1 MTSYQKVF
9 DGITC
14 YGDTFINT
22 EERVAAGN
30 AWYMK
35 NGSVVPSEEE
45 ALSFVG
51 EMFSPVKPVGSTTA
65 VPKGTI
71 KSFSSSSS
79 SGFKTSESVT
89 TDSFS
94 ENTEKSIGR
103 KELGMEVSRKDL
115 KGEIRGRMDAA
126 EIEFLD
132 NPKGYLKLLD
142 NSKAVSKS
150 LDNPKAGSKFL
161 DNPKGFLK
169 SLDNPKA
176 VSKSLVNS
184 KAGSKF
190 LDNPKGFL
198 KSLDT
203 GDGIS
208 SDIDRMKKDLSL
220 EDEIKQC
227 QTVNSTIGNL
237 SSAFDAIDIGDDD
250 DAVGIQDAFKT
261 KLKKYIVDNH
271 GSHKGVVLA
280 LVPSKNDLKIMG
292 KNIDNK
298 AMLRGHVGL
307 PLKPTKKANVGNIT
321 AVVLRTDN
329 EKEYRLIPN
338 KPGASNP
345 FALVGSRLAGTRQIA
360 NVEPKETIPGFKG
373 VIKFCYLA

>member
-71 KSFSSSSS
+71 KTFSSSSS
-79 SGFKTSESVT
+79 YGFKTSNSAT

-103 KELGMEVSRKDL
+103 KGLVMNVSRKDL
-115 KGEIRGRMDAA
+115 EGDVSGEMDPT
-126 EIEFLD
+126 ESRFLD
-132 NPKGYLKLLD
+132 NPK
-142 NSKAVSKS
+142 A
-150 LDNPKAGSKFL
+150 
-161 DNPKGFLK
+161 FLK
-169 SLDNPKA
+169 SLGN
-176 VSKSLVNS
+176 V
-184 KAGSKF
+184 
-190 LDNPKGFL
+190 
-198 KSLDT
+198 
-203 GDGIS
+203 DGIS
-208 SDIDRMKKDLSL
+208 SDINRMKKDISL

-250 DAVGIQDAFKT
+250 DDTVDIQDAFKT

-280 LVPSKNDLKIMG
+280 LVPSNNDLKIMG

-298 AMLRGHVGL
+298 TMLRGHVGF

>member
-150 LDNPKAGSKFL
+150 LDNP
-161 DNPKGFLK
+161 
-169 SLDNPKA
+169 
-176 VSKSLVNS
+176 

>member
-71 KSFSSSSS
+71 KTFSSSSS
-79 SGFKTSESVT
+79 YGFKTSNSAT

-103 KELGMEVSRKDL
+103 KGLVMNVSRNDLEGEVSGGMDPEESRFLESATTDSFSENTEKSIRRKGLVMNVSRKDL
-115 KGEIRGRMDAA
+115 EGDVSGEMDPT
-126 EIEFLD
+126 ESRFLD
-132 NPKGYLKLLD
+132 NPK
-142 NSKAVSKS
+142 A
-150 LDNPKAGSKFL
+150 
-161 DNPKGFLK
+161 FLK
-169 SLDNPKA
+169 SLGN
-176 VSKSLVNS
+176 V
-184 KAGSKF
+184 
-190 LDNPKGFL
+190 
-198 KSLDT
+198 
-203 GDGIS
+203 DGIS
-208 SDIDRMKKDLSL
+208 SDINRMKKDISL

-250 DAVGIQDAFKT
+250 DDTVDIQDAFKT

>member
-51 EMFSPVKPVGSTTA
+51 EMFSPVEPVGSTTA

-79 SGFKTSESVT
+79 SGFKTSESAT

-103 KELGMEVSRKDL
+103 KGLGMEVSRKDL
-115 KGEIRGRMDAA
+115 EGEVSGGMDA
-126 EIEFLD
+126 EESRFLD
-132 NPKGYLKLLD
+132 NPK
-142 NSKAVSKS
+142 A
-150 LDNPKAGSKFL
+150 
-161 DNPKGFLK
+161 FLK
-169 SLDNPKA
+169 SLDI
-176 VSKSLVNS
+176 
-184 KAGSKF
+184 
-190 LDNPKGFL
+190 
-198 KSLDT
+198 
-203 GDGIS
+203 GDEIS
-208 SDIDRMKKDLSL
+208 SDIDRMKKDISL

-250 DAVGIQDAFKT
+250 DDVVDIQDAFKT

-271 GSHKGVVLA
+271 GLHKGVVLA
-280 LVPSKNDLKIMG
+280 LVPSNNDLKIMG

-298 AMLRGHVGL
+298 AMLRGHVGF